1 MTIHEY
7 TLLTILG
14 CALVTLIPRILPFL
28 LVRKMKLP
36 EFLLRYLS
44 YVPLAI
50 LTALFVQ
57 SLLQKEAGQF
67 PSIKLLPFL
76 ASLPTIL
83 TAILTKS
90 LIAIVI
96 IGVLSMALLRL
107 LI

>member
-1 MTIHEY
+1 MIHEY
-7 TLLTILG
+7 TLLAILG
-14 CALVTLIPRILPFL
+14 SALVTLIPRVLPFL
-28 LVRKMKLP
+28 LVRKMELP

-50 LTALFVQ
+50 LTALFIQ

-67 PSIKLLPFL
+67 PSVKLLPFL

-96 IGVLSMALLRL
+96 VGVISMAVLRL
-107 LI
+107 IV